1 MTKLT
6 NEEKEEIIS
15 TISERVIAAISEPI
29 KNINRLQESMQ
40 KSLDINLGDMGEDR
54 KHLAAMSVDAA
65 ATAQGVRELVQL
77 SNKQTSK
84 LAEKVAEKAGEVME
98 SATNRVAEAVG
109 PEMAKQVKKLNHN
122 AKLPQVKSWWERAKL
137 FVKGL
142 K

>member
-6 NEEKEEIIS
+6 TEEKEEMVN
-15 TISERVIAAISEPI
+15 TISARVIAALEEPI
-29 KNINRLQESMQ
+29 KNIARLQDSMQ

-54 KHLAAMSVDAA
+54 KHLAAMAIDAA

-77 SNKQTSK
+77 SNKQTSTI
-84 LAEKVAEKAGEVME
+84 AQKVADKAGEMIDN
-98 SATNRVAEAVG
+98 ATSRVAEAVG
-109 PEMAKQVKKLNHN
+109 PEMARQVKKLNHN
-122 AKLPQVKSWWERAKL
+122 AQMAPEKNWWERAKL